1 MKRTDVME
9 LSWSLKKVLSSD
21 FLKIRNELEHIFTSM
36 KQQIKDDNLFFD
48 TKLILDELICNGIKH
63 GNSEDIEKKVEVSI
77 EINDDNIMIKVKDE
91 GDGFDYNCED
101 YDPYSLE
108 SNGRGLCLVDGLSD
122 ELHIDKNTITSIKY
136 VEND

>member
-1 MKRTDVME
+1 ME

-21 FLKIRNELEHIFTSM
+21 FLKIRKDLEHIFMSM
-36 KQQIKDDNLFFD
+36 KKQIKDDNLFFD

-63 GNSEDIEKKVEVSI
+63 GNSQNVAKKVEVSI
-77 EINDDNIMIKVKDE
+77 EINDDNIRIQVSDE
-91 GDGFDYNCED
+91 GDGFSYDREN
-101 YDPYSLE
+101 YDPDSLE
-108 SNGRGLCLVDGLSD
+108 SHGRGLCLVDGLSD